1 MAIAGDTGTE
11 EELDL
16 DASADRIGSM
26 LGEDLLGPDYQ
37 ATEPPEPLEQPEQVE
52 PVTQAPPVAEP
63 TVTPQAP
70 VYEVPKSWKKDMHP
84 HWEKVTPEAKAYI
97 IEREKQ
103 LLDGFQTFRPIQD
116 ALTPHQEYLSRTG
129 ISPAKAVGTLINAQ
143 RRLTEGT
150 DDQRWAAVQELA
162 KHLGLEQRLT
172 QAPPQ
177 ADPQAQI
184 DPTLQPFVQRI
195 EAMEQ
200 RAKQEEQRV
209 AQEFEQ
215 KRQTIYNEN
224 LKHIEAFAADTK
236 NHPYFDEVADEVAI
250 LIKERGLSLQDA
262 YPIAVRMNPTVWAKE
277 EARLLTEH
285 EAKLKENARLS
296 SLSKR
301 KAASVN
307 IKSNGDGAEPTEPI
321 GSLEDTIKG
330 VSRAIRERGRA

>member
-37 ATEPPEPLEQPEQVE
+37 ATEPPEPLEQPEKVE
-52 PVTQAPPVAEP
+52 PVTQAPPVAETP
-63 TVTPQAP
+63 VTPQTP

-97 IEREKQ
+97 IERERQ

-116 ALTPHQEYLSRTG
+116 ALTPHQEYLSRAG

-150 DDQRWAAVQELA
+150 DDQRWEAVKELV
-162 KHLGLEQRLT
+162 KHLGLEQRMAQSA
-172 QAPPQ
+172 QAPANGEP
-177 ADPQAQI
+177 APQI
-184 DPTLQPFVQRI
+184 DPALQSVQQRL

-200 RAKQEEQRV
+200 RATQES
-209 AQEFEQ
+209 EQ
-215 KRQTIYNEN
+215 KRQAIYTEN
-224 LKHIEAFAADTK
+224 LKQIEAFAADTK
-236 NHPYFDEVADEVAI
+236 AHPYFDDVADEVAM

-301 KAASVN
+301 KASSVN

>member
-1 MAIAGDTGTE
+1 MNGIASDTSEDTIDYE
-11 EELDL
+11 
-16 DASADRIGSM
+16 ASADRIGSM
-26 LGEDLLGPDYQ
+26 LGEDLLGPDYK
-37 ATEPPEPLEQPEQVE
+37 ATEPPEPLAPPEKVE
-52 PVTQAPPVAEP
+52 PVTQAPPMAEP
-63 TVTPQAP
+63 QAVTPSAP
-70 VYEVPKSWKKDMHP
+70 TYDVPKSWKKEMHP

-116 ALTPHQEYLSRTG
+116 ALTPHQDYLSRAG
-129 ISPAKAVGTLINAQ
+129 IAPAQAVGTLINAQ

-150 DDQRWAAVQELA
+150 EEQRWGAVKELI
-162 KHLGLEQRLT
+162 KHLGFEQRMSQAT
-172 QAPPQ
+172 QPPVNGEPAP
-177 ADPQAQI
+177 QI
-184 DPTLQPFVQRI
+184 DPALQSLSQRL

-200 RAKQEEQRV
+200 RAT
-209 AQEFEQ
+209 QEFEQ
-215 KRQTIYNEN
+215 KRTVIYNEN
-224 LKHIEAFAADTK
+224 LKQIEAFASDTK
-236 NHPYFDEVADEVAI
+236 AHPYFDDVADEVAM

-285 EAKLKENARLS
+285 EAKLKETARLN

-301 KAASVN
+301 KATSVN

>member
-1 MAIAGDTGTE
+1 MNGTASDTSDETIDYE
-11 EELDL
+11 
-16 DASADRIGSM
+16 ASADRIGSM

-37 ATEPPEPLEQPEQVE
+37 ATEPPEPLEQPEKVE
-52 PVTQAPPVAEP
+52 PVTQAPPVAE
-63 TVTPQAP
+63 TPVIPQTP

-116 ALTPHQEYLSRTG
+116 ALAPHQEYLSRAG

-150 DDQRWAAVQELA
+150 DDQRWEAVKELV
-162 KHLGLEQRLT
+162 KHLGLERRMAQSA
-172 QAPPQ
+172 QAPSNGEP
-177 ADPQAQI
+177 AMQI
-184 DPTLQPFVQRI
+184 DPALQSVQQRL

-200 RAKQEEQRV
+200 RAQ
-209 AQEFEQ
+209 QEFEQ
-215 KRQTIYNEN
+215 KRTTIYNEN
-224 LKHIEAFAADTK
+224 LKQIEAFAADTK
-236 NHPYFDEVADEVAI
+236 AHPYFDEVADEVAI

-285 EAKLKENARLS
+285 EAKLKETARLN

-301 KAASVN
+301 KASSVN